1 MVEDRTTSEHS
12 EKHREEAL
20 ACWVRFER
28 DGACVSVDDVLAG
41 TGMTGLQVRRNRFT
55 VLTEETSIPDDD
67 DGDDG
72 GGEADAMGH
81 R

>member
-1 MVEDRTTSEHS
+1 M
-12 EKHREEAL
+12 
-20 ACWVRFER
+20 
-28 DGACVSVDDVLAG
+28 
-41 TGMTGLQVRRNRFT
+41 RRNRFT

-67 DGDDG
+67 DGDGG